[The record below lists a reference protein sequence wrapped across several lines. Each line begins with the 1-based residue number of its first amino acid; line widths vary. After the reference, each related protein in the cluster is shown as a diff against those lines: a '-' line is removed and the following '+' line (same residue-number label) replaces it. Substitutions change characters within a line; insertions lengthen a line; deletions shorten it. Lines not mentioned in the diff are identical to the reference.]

1 MLEYILLGVYIDLLK
16 FYINLHVQLQNR
28 VEARGMDPLEIRWLK
43 DTLVLQVLTIL
54 EGPISS
60 RRLLSMYMKKSLFIF
75 RGN

>member
-1 MLEYILLGVYIDLLK
+1 MDLLK

-28 VEARGMDPLEIRWLK
+28 VGVRGMDPLEIRWLK

-60 RRLLSMYMKKSLFIF
+60 RRLLSMYMKRSLFIF